1 MADRQSDSLLADDF
15 CRSVYEMMVGF
26 GQVEGDDWD
35 THNSQ
40 LVSEPKEH
48 IRVLRHE
55 LILEEFIEFQDA
67 SIRGDLV
74 EVADALGDMMVVIAG
89 TAIAYNIDLPSVLS
103 EIQRSNLAKIEPETG
118 RVIRREDGKI
128 LKPEGWTSPE
138 VARVM

>member
-1 MADRQSDSLLADDF
+1 MADRKNESLLADDF

-26 GQVEGDDWD
+26 GQVEGEDWGA
-35 THNSQ
+35 HNSQ
-40 LVSEPKEH
+40 PVSEPEES
-48 IRVLRHE
+48 IRKLRHE
-55 LILEEFIEFQDA
+55 LILEEFMEFQDA
-67 SIRGDLV
+67 SSQGDLV